1 MIRRQP
7 PAHRAGLLIAIL
19 AIAAAGAAPVA
30 AQAIA
35 PGFERRTTRDNQ
47 PALPEPEF
55 LPRERPG
62 FELPPAPPPRQPGL
76 ASGKSL
82 LVKDIVIE
90 GNTVLP
96 PADLD
101 GIAAPYEGREVTLE
115 ELFRLKD
122 ALTLAFVNAGYVNSG
137 ATLPDQDVT
146 EGTVR
151 FQVVEGGLEA
161 VDITGAR
168 QLSVPFLEQW
178 IRFGAGPPLNVNDL
192 QDRLQLLL
200 QDPTIAKLDAR
211 LLPGSAPGQAR
222 LAVVVVEREK
232 RFSVEARAANDQ
244 SPSIGAND
252 AGLTFTWFNL
262 LGRNDPLILT
272 GDLTE
277 GLREASF
284 YYSVPLTARDL
295 RFHIGGQISSA
306 DVVDDDVQDLDIESS
321 AKQITVGFGMP
332 IVDTTANRV
341 GLDLSF
347 NRERNRTYLLNEPF
361 SFSPGTDDGQSDV
374 SVLQFTQDWQN
385 RGRRRAISLAST
397 FNLGLPI
404 LGATDNG
411 NAQPDGDFFYWLG
424 QGQLAHRLFS
434 DRDQLVARG
443 QAQIATDPLLASQQ
457 YSLGGIDT
465 VRGYFVDEVV
475 RDSGFAVGI
484 EYRYPLLDLWDR
496 ERIRGPDDMSLEL
509 VPFFDYGYGV
519 NHSGNPEGVDSDT
532 LASLGL
538 GLRWIWPP
546 RLLAEIY
553 WGNRFSNRDG
563 SPDDALL
570 DAGINFRV
578 TAQLY

>member
-1 MIRRQP
+1 MPRWQ
-7 PAHRAGLLIAIL
+7 LTLIIVL
-19 AIAAAGAAPVA
+19 AAVA
-30 AQAIA
+30 ALPSLACAQVPA

-47 PALPEPEF
+47 PTLPAPEF
-55 LPRERPG
+55 LPQQRPG
-62 FELPPAPPPRQPGL
+62 FELPPAPAPREPGL

-82 LVKDIVIE
+82 FVKDVVIE

-101 GIAAPYEGREVTLE
+101 AIAAPYEGREVTLE

-122 ALTLAFVNAGYVNSG
+122 ELTLAYLNAGYVNSG
-137 ATLPDQDVT
+137 ATLPDQDVSD
-146 EGTVR
+146 GVVR
-151 FQVVEGGLEA
+151 FSIVEGALEA

-168 QLSVPFLEQW
+168 QLSTAFLEQR
-178 IRFGAGPPLNVNDL
+178 IRLGAGPPLNVNRL

-200 QDPTIAKLDAR
+200 QDPTIAKLDAQ
-211 LLPGSAPGQAR
+211 LLPGSAPGLAR
-222 LAVVVVEREK
+222 LAVVVEEREK
-232 RFSVEARAANDQ
+232 RFSIEARAANDQ

-252 AGLTFTWFNL
+252 GGLTFTWFNV
-262 LGRNDPLILT
+262 LGRNDPLVLT

-295 RFHIGGQISSA
+295 RFHILGQISSA
-306 DVVDDDVQDLDIESS
+306 DVVDDDVEDLNIESS
-321 AKQITVGFGMP
+321 AKQLTVGFGMP
-332 IVDTTANRV
+332 IIDTTANRV

-361 SFSPGTDDGQSDV
+361 SFSPGTDDGRSDV

-385 RGRRRAISLAST
+385 RGRRRAISMAST

-411 NAQPDGDFFYWLG
+411 NRQPDGDFFYWLG

-434 DRDQLVARG
+434 DRDQLVVRG

-465 VRGYFVDEVV
+465 VRGYFTNEVV
-475 RDSGFAVGI
+475 RDSGFSVGI

-519 NHSGNPEGVDSDT
+519 NHSGNSEDVDSDT

-546 RLLAEIY
+546 RVLAEVY

-570 DAGINFRV
+570 DAGINFRIGV
-578 TAQLY
+578 KLY

>member
-1 MIRRQP
+1 ME
-7 PAHRAGLLIAIL
+7 IL
-19 AIAAAGAAPVA
+19 
-30 AQAIA
+30 
-35 PGFERRTTRDNQ
+35 
-47 PALPEPEF
+47 
-55 LPRERPG
+55 
-62 FELPPAPPPRQPGL
+62 
-76 ASGKSL
+76 
-82 LVKDIVIE
+82 

-96 PADLD
+96 PADLE
-101 GIAAPYEGREVTLE
+101 ALVTPYEGREVTLE

-122 ALTLAFVNAGYVNSG
+122 ELTLAFVNAGYVNSG
-137 ATLPDQDVT
+137 ATLPDQDVS
-146 EGTVR
+146 EGVVR
-151 FQVVEGGLEA
+151 FQVIEGELEA
-161 VDITGAR
+161 VDITGTR
-168 QLSVPFLEQW
+168 QLDTGFLEQR
-178 IRFGAGPPLNVNDL
+178 IRLGAGPPLNVNAL

-211 LLPGSAPGQAR
+211 LLPGSAPGRAR
-222 LAVVVVEREK
+222 LAVAVEEREK

-252 AGLTFTWFNL
+252 GGLTFTWFNL
-262 LGRNDPLILT
+262 LGRNDPLIVT

-321 AKQITVGFGMP
+321 AKQITVGLGMP
-332 IVDTTANRV
+332 IIDTTANRV

-385 RGRRRAISLAST
+385 RGRRRAVSLAST
-397 FNLGLPI
+397 FNWGLPI

-411 NAQPDGDFFYWLG
+411 SQQPDGDFFYWLG
-424 QGQLAHRLFS
+424 QGQLAHRVFS
-434 DRDQLVARG
+434 DRDQLVVRA

-457 YSLGGIDT
+457 YSIGGIDT
-465 VRGYFVDEVV
+465 VRGYFVNEVV
-475 RDSGFAVGI
+475 RDSGFAFGI

-496 ERIRGPDDMSLEL
+496 ERIRGPEDMSLEL

-519 NHSGNPEGVDSDT
+519 NHHDNPEDIDSDT

-546 RLLAEIY
+546 RVLAEVY

-563 SPDDALL
+563 DPDDALL

-578 TAQLY
+578 SVKLY

>member
-1 MIRRQP
+1 MTEGIVRFP
-7 PAHRAGLLIAIL
+7 SSRAGW
-19 AIAAAGAAPVA
+19 
-30 AQAIA
+30 
-35 PGFERRTTRDNQ
+35 RRSTS
-47 PALPEPEF
+47 
-55 LPRERPG
+55 
-62 FELPPAPPPRQPGL
+62 PAP
-76 ASGKSL
+76 
-82 LVKDIVIE
+82 
-90 GNTVLP
+90 
-96 PADLD
+96 
-101 GIAAPYEGREVTLE
+101 
-115 ELFRLKD
+115 
-122 ALTLAFVNAGYVNSG
+122 
-137 ATLPDQDVT
+137 
-146 EGTVR
+146 
-151 FQVVEGGLEA
+151 
-161 VDITGAR
+161 R
-168 QLSVPFLEQW
+168 QLSTRFLEQR
-178 IRFGAGPPLNVNDL
+178 IRLGAGPPLNVNDL

-222 LAVVVVEREK
+222 LAVAVEEREK

-252 AGLTFTWFNL
+252 VGLTFTWFNV
-262 LGRNDPLILT
+262 LGRNDPLVLT

-295 RFHIGGQISSA
+295 RFHILGQISSA
-306 DVVDDDVQDLDIESS
+306 DVVDDDVEDLNIESS
-321 AKQITVGFGMP
+321 AKQLTVGFGMP
-332 IVDTTANRV
+332 IIDTTANRV

-361 SFSPGTDDGQSDV
+361 SFSPGTDDGRSDV

-385 RGRRRAISLAST
+385 RGRRRAISMAST

-411 NAQPDGDFFYWLG
+411 NEQPDGEFFYWLG

-434 DRDQLVARG
+434 DRDQVVVRG

-465 VRGYFVDEVV
+465 VRGYFVNEVV

-519 NHSGNPEGVDSDT
+519 NHSRQPRGRRFRHAGQPRPGPALDLAAAAAGGGLLGQPLQQPRRLARRRPARRRHQFPDRRAALLTRRHLRRRVGHAGVLAFPAVRAVQASCR
-532 LASLGL
+532 LASWGWGAKGELD
-538 GLRWIWPP
+538 LRTV
-546 RLLAEIY
+546 R
-553 WGNRFSNRDG
+553 
-563 SPDDALL
+563 ALVST
-570 DAGINFRV
+570 G
-578 TAQLY
+578 